1 VGGGGGDLK
10 VWPRGAVGVGSC
22 GGTMCPN
29 SCRPSS
35 SPMKT
40 NVVFV
45 SPHLANRSYIIFRRL
60 ALADGNYI
68 SFVSFFFKPTKATLV
83 DEIF

>member
-1 VGGGGGDLK
+1 
-10 VWPRGAVGVGSC
+10 
-22 GGTMCPN
+22 MCPN

-45 SPHLANRSYIIFRRL
+45 SSHLANRSYIIFRRL
-60 ALADGNYI
+60 VLADGNYI
-68 SFVSFFFKPTKATLV
+68 SFVGFFFQT
-83 DEIF
+83 DESYLS